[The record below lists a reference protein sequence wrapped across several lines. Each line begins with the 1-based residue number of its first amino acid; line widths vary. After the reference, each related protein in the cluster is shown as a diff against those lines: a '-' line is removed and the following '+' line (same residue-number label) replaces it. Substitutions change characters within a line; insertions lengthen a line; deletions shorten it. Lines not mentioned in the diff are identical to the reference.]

1 MKNLFSVIPADFFK
15 PMCGKYREQY
25 ADCLLLIFNSYKS
38 EISYGA
44 DREDV
49 VQTLTDYFN
58 GRNDAISFDDD
69 ASFERDSRA
78 KAQGVINYLKNCGW
92 LEFEDARNY
101 RQNVLLTENAAVF
114 IEAMFRTVSR
124 EETEFQGYIS
134 SIYAMLQ
141 NEDLYSKPY
150 QLIIKKAHSEVEQLI
165 ASLKKLSISIKK
177 HLDMQTKNMD
187 MRQILEL
194 FTTYSEEIVSKSLY
208 RLKTSENISRFRQ
221 TIKTRL
227 DEMLYNDAL
236 MQTMAE
242 EYSEIEGEKDINIAK
257 DKAST
262 IISGIKN
269 AFERLDSILEDID
282 RKNRLYLRNA
292 AARAK
297 FELSAGSNQE
307 GKINS
312 ILRYITEI
320 NSADNKDN
328 EEQDISEIFNMFPQR
343 FISEESIRKVPE
355 KRNYGD
361 VSAIAATESVSA
373 EERERRRMLLIE
385 RQRRRIYRKK
395 IEEYVKRILSGRKSI
410 FASEIPVRN
419 RSDFENIIYIRLFAA
434 SSRTYSIK
442 PRMEKD
448 EYGQQV
454 RHRAIMPSCEFNDFE
469 IIASDRQQGIR
480 QNGKH
485 F

>member
-25 ADCLLLIFNSYKS
+25 ADCLLLIFNSYKA

-49 VQTLTDYFN
+49 VSTLTEYFN
-58 GRNDAISFDDD
+58 GRDDAISFDDD
-69 ASFERDSRA
+69 ATFEKDSRA
-78 KAQGVINYLKNCGW
+78 KAQGAINYLKNCGW
-92 LEFEDARNY
+92 LELEDAPNY

-114 IEAMFRTVSR
+114 IEAMSRTVNR

-141 NEDLYSKPY
+141 NRELYAKPY
-150 QLIIKKAHSEVEQLI
+150 QLIIKKAYSEVNQLTS
-165 ASLKKLSISIKK
+165 SLKKLSISIKK
-177 HLDMQTKNMD
+177 HLDIQTKKLD
-187 MRQILEL
+187 MRQVLEM
-194 FTTYSEEIVSKSLY
+194 FAAYNAEIVSKALY

-221 TIKTRL
+221 TIRARL
-227 DEMLYNDAL
+227 DEMLYNDGL
-236 MQTMAE
+236 MQALAE
-242 EYSEIEGEKDINIAK
+242 EYAEIEGEKDISAAK
-257 DKAST
+257 EKSAA
-262 IISGIKN
+262 IINEIKN
-269 AFERLDSILEDID
+269 AFERLDLIVNDID

-307 GKINS
+307 GKINA
-312 ILRYITEI
+312 ILRFMAE
-320 NSADNKDN
+320 NKSAEYEN
-328 EEQDISEIFNMFPQR
+328 EEIAATFQMFPQR
-343 FISEESIRKVPE
+343 FVSEESIRKIPE
-355 KRNYGD
+355 KRNYGE
-361 VSAIAATESVSA
+361 VSAVAEANALSA
-373 EERERRRMLLIE
+373 EEREKLRRQLME
-385 RQRRRIYRKK
+385 RQQRRIYRKK

-419 RSDFENIIYIRLFAA
+419 RSDFENIIYIRLFATG
-434 SSRTYSIK
+434 SRIYSIK

-448 EYGQQV
+448 AEGQNV

-469 IIASDRQQGIR
+469 IIA
-480 QNGKH
+480 KH
-485 F
+485 A